1 MYLGK
6 GIVATKQ
13 KVKASG
19 QFGGQR
25 RCDSGD
31 VTFWVVEVQ
40 DSTCLLPEHLAWK
53 HIASHIK
60 KSEIGHIHPG

>member
-1 MYLGK
+1 MYIGK

-31 VTFWVVEVQ
+31 VTF
-40 DSTCLLPEHLAWK
+40 
-53 HIASHIK
+53 
-60 KSEIGHIHPG
+60 

>member
-6 GIVATKQ
+6 ATVATKQ

-25 RCDSGD
+25 RCGSGD
-31 VTFWVVEVQ
+31 ITF
-40 DSTCLLPEHLAWK
+40 
-53 HIASHIK
+53 
-60 KSEIGHIHPG
+60 

>member
-1 MYLGK
+1 MLSRRNKVRLYLGK

-31 VTFWVVEVQ
+31 VTF
-40 DSTCLLPEHLAWK
+40 
-53 HIASHIK
+53 
-60 KSEIGHIHPG
+60 